1 MTGWQVQAMWEAD
14 AAAEWERLNAPDP
27 FEDQMKKSAVEIRE
41 AVKAIE
47 TALYR
52 LVDAGYELEDTPMM
66 AKVDSFYEELDDIQ
80 FSLKMLAEK
89 YGKGERE

>member
-1 MTGWQVQAMWEAD
+1 MTGWHVQAMWEAD

-27 FEDQMKKSAVEIRE
+27 FEDQMKKSAVEIHE

-80 FSLKMLAEK
+80 FSLKMLAEH